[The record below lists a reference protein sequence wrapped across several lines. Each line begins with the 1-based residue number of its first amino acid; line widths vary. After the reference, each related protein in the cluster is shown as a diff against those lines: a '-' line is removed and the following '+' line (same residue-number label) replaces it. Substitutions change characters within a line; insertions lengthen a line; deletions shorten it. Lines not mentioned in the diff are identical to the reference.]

1 MDRTEPAQKGKK
13 GGEAS
18 SEYLL
23 VFIIADSICSWLGR
37 LLIKTLLTVNLQL
50 SPLQPYANVKMICN
64 NTE

>member
-23 VFIIADSICSWLGR
+23 VFIIADSI
-37 LLIKTLLTVNLQL
+37 LQL
-50 SPLQPYANVKMICN
+50 AWWTLWPADKNPADC
-64 NTE
+64 

>member
-23 VFIIADSICSWLGR
+23 VFIIADSILQLVWLGG
-37 LLIKTLLTVNLQL
+37 LGGWTGDKNH
-50 SPLQPYANVKMICN
+50 PDC
-64 NTE
+64 